1 MIVGIDPDL
10 HKSGVC
16 VLNDDG
22 SIAVLE
28 SMTIANL
35 FNYVT
40 FYRCNGFTYAIE
52 DVNKIGAMYNSHKN
66 KNPRIAANIAQK
78 VGMVKGAA
86 TIIASFIEYT
96 IGGSPIMAPVG
107 LGKQVKKDAALFNQ
121 LSGWTGKSNEDMR
134 DAWAIA
140 KWVQLNKKG
149 EQLNKKGEQL

>member
-22 SIAVLE
+22 SIVLLE
-28 SMTIANL
+28 SMTISSL
-35 FNYVT
+35 VDYIT
-40 FYRCNGFTYAIE
+40 YYREGNFTYAIE
-52 DVNKIGAMYNSHKN
+52 DVNKIGAMYSSHKN

-86 TIIASFIEYT
+86 TIIASLIEDMT
-96 IGGSPIMAPVG
+96 GEPPIMAPVG
-107 LGKQVKKDAALFNQ
+107 LGKQVKKDAKLFNQ

-140 KWVQLNKKG
+140 KWVHLNKKG
-149 EQLNKKGEQL
+149 EEL